1 MPSGNLQHRVY
12 IREFAVRYQVKVHGL
27 ESEIQ
32 FENVDFIV
40 FVSVNIVVYPVSGE
54 REREE
59 RRGER
64 ESFSNRRCA
73 CLVVPAVV
81 RDFLLVYDAVSCE
94 VIQRI
99 DVFQL
104 LQRGFENLD
113 IVSLL

>member
-1 MPSGNLQHRVY
+1 MSSGNLQHRVY

-40 FVSVNIVVYPVSGE
+40 FISVNIVVYPVSGE

-59 RRGER
+59 RRER
-64 ESFSNRRCA
+64 ESFSNRGCA